1 MWNTFLS
8 SSGCQDYVTCLLKK
22 VNDDDDDD
30 DDKDKY
36 FAIHGV
42 NSCSSNTEEIEI
54 GWLLCSWPS

>member
-54 GWLLCSWPS
+54 G